1 VRRLFLLAVVLAGFA
16 AAVPNGAAPP
26 ARIVA
31 IADVHG
37 GFEPFLAILQRTG
50 LIDAQRKWT
59 GGNTV
64 FVQTG
69 DLTDRG
75 NGVREAIELMMSLE
89 QQASAAG
96 GKVHALLGNHEIMN
110 IVGETRDVSPD
121 TLAAFGGEAAY
132 REAFGPAGRYGKWLR
147 SRSPIVKVEDS
158 MFMHAGINPDA
169 TTDSIDTLN
178 DTVRALVAKWDDGV
192 RELLEKRAIKPG
204 AGFKDVIE
212 AADSNKMPM
221 ADIVNSH
228 LFHPEGL
235 MWFRGYSTW
244 TDAEGAP
251 KVAALLKRYKVKRIV
266 TGHTVQ
272 AKGQITE
279 RFNAAVFLI
288 DTGMLDSTFFPGGRP
303 SALEI
308 TASGAK
314 PMYVETPQ

>member
-1 VRRLFLLAVVLAGFA
+1 VRRLLLLLVVLTGFA
-16 AAVPNGAAPP
+16 AAVPSGAAPP

-37 GFEPFLAILQRTG
+37 GFEPFVAILQRAG
-50 LIDAQRKWT
+50 LIDAQRKWA

-75 NGVREAIELMMSLE
+75 NGVREAIELMMALE
-89 QQASAAG
+89 QQAAAAG

-132 REAFGPAGRYGKWLR
+132 REAFAPAGRYGKWLR
-147 SRSPIVKVEDS
+147 GRAPIVKVEDT

-178 DTVRALVAKWDDGV
+178 DTVRALVAKWDEGV
-192 RELLEKRAIKPG
+192 RALLDKNLIKPG

-212 AADSNKMPM
+212 AADANKMPL
-221 ADIVNSH
+221 AEIVNSH

-244 TDAEGAP
+244 PEAEGAP

-266 TGHTVQ
+266 SGHTVQ

-279 RFNAAVFLI
+279 RFGGAIFLI

-314 PMYVETPQ
+314 PMYLETPQ

>member
-1 VRRLFLLAVVLAGFA
+1 VRRLFLLVFVLAGFA
-16 AAVPNGAAPP
+16 AAAPGGAAP
-26 ARIVA
+26 ARVVA

-37 GFEPFLAILQRTG
+37 GFAPFTAILERTG
-50 LIDAQRKWT
+50 LIDAQKKWI
-59 GGNTV
+59 GGNAV

-96 GKVHALLGNHEIMN
+96 GKVHALLGNHEVMN
-110 IVGETRDVSPD
+110 IVGEIRDVSPE

-132 REAFGPAGRYGKWLR
+132 RDAFGPSGRYGKWLR
-147 SRSPIVKVEDS
+147 SRSPVVKVDDA

-178 DTVRALVAKWDDGV
+178 RTV
-192 RELLEKRAIKPG
+192 RELVSRWDEGVRTLLEKNLVKPG
-204 AGFKDVIE
+204 ASFKEIVE
-212 AADSNKMPM
+212 TADANKMPL
-221 ADIVNSH
+221 AGIVNSH

-251 KVAALLKRYKVKRIV
+251 RVETLLKRYKVKRIV
-266 TGHTVQ
+266 SGHTVQ
-272 AKGQITE
+272 SKGQITE
-279 RFNAAVFLI
+279 RFGGAVFLI

-308 TASGAK
+308 TAAGAK
-314 PMYVETPQ
+314 PIYVDTPQ

>member
-1 VRRLFLLAVVLAGFA
+1 VRRLFLLVVVLAGFA

-37 GFEPFLAILQRTG
+37 GFEPFVAILQRAG

-110 IVGETRDVSPD
+110 IDGETRDVSPD

-192 RELLEKRAIKPG
+192 RELLDKKAIKPG

-212 AADSNKMPM
+212 AADSNKMPL

-244 TDAEGAP
+244 TDADGAP

-266 TGHTVQ
+266 AGHTVQ

-279 RFNAAVFLI
+279 RFNAAIFLI
-288 DTGMLDSTFFPGGRP
+288 DTGMLDGTFFPGGRP

-308 TASGAK
+308 TAAGAK